1 MKKKLISLLWGLA
14 TTLFLSGQNNVI
26 TYTATMKLVT
36 TTDSYSSGLHPA
48 AFNVAISQ
56 HTFSN
61 GKGTIT
67 FVDDVTTI
75 GLAAFYNCQN
85 ITSINLP
92 NSVTTIGARAFS
104 ECYNMFSI
112 NIPNSVT
119 TIGEKAFKECRELT
133 SITIPSGVTKIDY
146 GAFSYCEKLISI
158 IIPNSVTAI
167 GVGAFQSCYSLN
179 YIISYAFTPP
189 TCNSSC
195 FREVDKT
202 IPIYVPSQSISLY
215 KSAKE
220 WKDFT
225 NILSYEAEI
234 VPSTDEVIT
243 QPSANSVAIT
253 WPITDGTD
261 TYTLTITKNGETV
274 CVLTF
279 NANGQLTNIAFAA
292 PGHNGAHQAPV
303 ATLTAQGYQFT
314 VTGLNPGTAYDY
326 NVTATDAE
334 GKTLAE
340 HKGNFSTTGG
350 GTGLN
355 TLPYEGK
362 DGKGSKYFHNSVLVI
377 DRNGQHYS
385 VMGERVR

>member
-36 TTDSYSSGLHPA
+36 TTDSYSSGIHPA

-75 GLAAFYNCQN
+75 GLAAFYYCSNM
-85 ITSINLP
+85 TSINLP
-92 NSVTTIGARAFS
+92 NSVTTIGERAFS
-104 ECYNMFSI
+104 ECYNMSSI

-158 IIPNSVTAI
+158 TIPKSVTVI

-179 YIISYAFTPP
+179 YIISYASTPP

-195 FREVDKT
+195 FREVNKT

-215 KSAKE
+215 KSARE

-225 NILSYEAEI
+225 NILPNEAEI
-234 VPSTDEVIT
+234 VQSTDEVIT
-243 QPSANSVAIT
+243 QPSTNSVAIT
-253 WPITDGTD
+253 WPQTANAD
-261 TYTLTITKNGETV
+261 TYTLEIRKNGELV
-274 CVLTF
+274 CTLTF
-279 NANGQLTNIAFAA
+279 NNQGIMTNITFAA
-292 PGHNGAHQAPV
+292 PARGGERTSSTV
-303 ATLTAQGYQFT
+303 EMTVDGYKFT
-314 VTGLNPGTAYDY
+314 VTNLEPNTGYTYTITAKDVSEQPIQTYSGSFK
-326 NVTATDAE
+326 TTDP
-334 GKTLAE
+334 
-340 HKGNFSTTGG
+340 
-350 GTGLN
+350 TGLEDLTIDKKVGN
-355 TLPYEGK
+355 KFIK
-362 DGKGSKYFHNSVLVI
+362 DNRLLIFRGDKIYNAT
-377 DRNGQHYS
+377 GQK
-385 VMGERVR
+385 VK